1 MAKNDEGSS
10 FSSSSSSAPLL
21 RPTITLP
28 SRNSIESL
36 FSGVGPGASPGPMT
50 LVSSFFA
57 DNDPDSDCR
66 SFSQLLAGA
75 ISSPAAA
82 AAVHGRKPSFPPP
95 STAAEEDSS
104 DKDRDFRFKV
114 SRPEQLTVSQSAAMF
129 TVPAGLSPAT
139 LLDSPGWF
147 SSGQGPFGISHQQ
160 VLAQFTSHAAQAQS
174 QMHNHAEFPPSSS
187 AVLAASLPQNSSF
200 TSVATTLPQMP
211 PSMPDHSIT
220 KESSD
225 LSHSD
230 QRSQPS
236 SFTVDKPADDGFNWR
251 KYGQKQVKGSEY
263 PRSYYK
269 CTHPKC
275 PVKKKVE
282 RSLDGQ
288 ITEIIYKGQHNHQ
301 PPQSR
306 KGAKDTGNLSRN
318 VNNQGDSEL
327 AVEGQTGNRLRAGVS
342 AVSFSM
348 KDEESSQVTPER
360 ASGSSDDEEVGDAET
375 RADERDEV
383 EPEAKRRNTE
393 TRISEPALSHRAVSE
408 PRIIVQTTS
417 EVDLLDDGYRWRKY
431 GQKVVKGNPYPR
443 SYYKC
448 TSPGC
453 NVRKHVERAAN
464 DPKAVITT
472 YEGKHNHDVPAAR
485 NSSHNTGNTNTPQL
499 MPYNSVRSDNHSSAR
514 KAVSGNN
521 GSSQPIALLEF
532 KEELT

>member
-1 MAKNDEGSS
+1 MAEKQGSS
-10 FSSSSSSAPLL
+10 YPRPSSSSSSSGGGGAPLL

-28 SRNSIESL
+28 PRSSIESL
-36 FSGVGPGASPGPMT
+36 FSGGGPGASPGPMT
-50 LVSSFFA
+50 LVSNFFA

-66 SFSQLLAGA
+66 SFCQLLAGA
-75 ISSPAAA
+75 ISSPADAGG
-82 AAVHGRKPSFPPP
+82 GRKPSFPPP
-95 STAAEEDSS
+95 PPSTAAAEGNKDS
-104 DKDRDFRFKV
+104 DADFRFK
-114 SRPEQLTVSQSAAMF
+114 
-129 TVPAGLSPAT
+129 
-139 LLDSPGWF
+139 
-147 SSGQGPFGISHQQ
+147 GPFGVSHQQ
-160 VLAQFTSHAAQAQS
+160 VLAQLTAQAAQAQS
-174 QMHNHAEFPPSSS
+174 QMHNHTEFRSSSS
-187 AVLAASLPQNSSF
+187 AAPAASLPQNLSF
-200 TSVATTLPQMP
+200 TSAATTVQHMP
-211 PSMPDHSIT
+211 PSMPDHSIA

-225 LSHSD
+225 LSYSD
-230 QRSQPS
+230 HRSQPS
-236 SFTVDKPADDGFNWR
+236 YLTVDKPADDGFNWR

-306 KGAKDTGNLSRN
+306 KGAKDTGNLIRN

-327 AVEGQTGNRLRAGVS
+327 VVEGQTANRLREGVP

-348 KDEESSQVTPER
+348 KDEESSQATPEHV
-360 ASGSSDDEEVGDAET
+360 SGSSDDEEVGDAET
-375 RADERDEV
+375 RVDERDEV

-393 TRISEPALSHRAVSE
+393 MRDSEPALSHRAVAE

-453 NVRKHVERAAN
+453 NVRKHVERAAT

-472 YEGKHNHDVPAAR
+472 YEGKHSHDVPAAR
-485 NSSHNTGNTNTPQL
+485 NSSHNTGNTS
-499 MPYNSVRSDNHSSAR
+499 MPHNAVRSDNNSSVR

-521 GSSQPIALLEF
+521 GSQPIAVLQF

>member
-1 MAKNDEGSS
+1 
-10 FSSSSSSAPLL
+10 
-21 RPTITLP
+21 
-28 SRNSIESL
+28 
-36 FSGVGPGASPGPMT
+36 
-50 LVSSFFA
+50 
-57 DNDPDSDCR
+57 
-66 SFSQLLAGA
+66 
-75 ISSPAAA
+75 
-82 AAVHGRKPSFPPP
+82 
-95 STAAEEDSS
+95 
-104 DKDRDFRFKV
+104 
-114 SRPEQLTVSQSAAMF
+114 
-129 TVPAGLSPAT
+129 
-139 LLDSPGWF
+139 
-147 SSGQGPFGISHQQ
+147 
-160 VLAQFTSHAAQAQS
+160 
-174 QMHNHAEFPPSSS
+174 
-187 AVLAASLPQNSSF
+187 
-200 TSVATTLPQMP
+200 
-211 PSMPDHSIT
+211 
-220 KESSD
+220 
-225 LSHSD
+225 
-230 QRSQPS
+230 
-236 SFTVDKPADDGFNWR
+236 
-251 KYGQKQVKGSEY
+251 
-263 PRSYYK
+263 
-269 CTHPKC
+269 
-275 PVKKKVE
+275 
-282 RSLDGQ
+282 
-288 ITEIIYKGQHNHQ
+288 
-301 PPQSR
+301 
-306 KGAKDTGNLSRN
+306 
-318 VNNQGDSEL
+318 
-327 AVEGQTGNRLRAGVS
+327 LRAGVS